1 MDSVGEQLRPEVIEA
16 VSFDVNGTL
25 IHSPRLGAIYAEVLA
40 RHDRGVDEVRLEA
53 AIRQVWVELECAR
66 LPGSDRFCGPGGARQ
81 FWSRFADRV
90 CLHLDLEP
98 PSRFAKAEL
107 FDRFSRGEA
116 WVVFDEVE
124 DVLRCLGSAGYRLAI
139 LSNWDER
146 LPRLLADLDL
156 ERYFEAIVFSSA
168 VGVEKPFPPI
178 FSVLLETL
186 DLQPEAVLHVG
197 DRNREDIE
205 GAIGVGMQAFRV
217 DRRDGGEESRDLT
230 SVVELLQTGV
240 VIEMDE
246 TSRRS
251 DG

>member
-1 MDSVGEQLRPEVIEA
+1 MDSVGEQLRPELVEA

-40 RHDRGVDEVRLEA
+40 RHGRGVDEDRVEA
-53 AIRQVWVELECAR
+53 AIRQVWVEFDCAQ
-66 LPGSDRFCGPGGARQ
+66 LPGSDRFCVSGGARE

-124 DVLRCLGSAGYRLAI
+124 EVLRCLDSAGYRLAI

-146 LPRLLADLDL
+146 LPKLLADLDL
-156 ERYFEAIVFSSA
+156 ARYFEAIVFSSA
-168 VGVEKPFPPI
+168 VGVEKPFPQI
-178 FSVLLETL
+178 FSALLETL
-186 DLQPEAVLHVG
+186 DLEPETVLHVG

-205 GAIGVGMQAFRV
+205 GATGVGMQAFRV
-217 DRRDGGEESRDLT
+217 DRRDGEKESRDLT
-230 SVVELLQTGV
+230 SVVESLRTGV
-240 VIEMDE
+240 AIDMDE
-246 TSRRS
+246 TGMRRER
-251 DG
+251 

>member
-1 MDSVGEQLRPEVIEA
+1 MDSVGERLRPELIEA

-25 IHSPRLGAIYAEVLA
+25 IHAPRLGAIYAEVLA
-40 RHDRGVDEVRLEA
+40 RHGRETDEDRLEA
-53 AIRQVWVELECAR
+53 AIRQVWVEVECTR
-66 LPGSDRFCGPGGARQ
+66 LPGSDRFGGPGGARE

-90 CLHLDLEP
+90 CSHLDLEP

-107 FDRFSRGEA
+107 FDRFSRAES

-124 DVLRCLGSAGYRLAI
+124 AVLKGLDSAGYRLAI

-156 ERYFEAIVFSSA
+156 ARYFEAIVFSSA
-168 VGVEKPFPPI
+168 VGVEKPFPGI
-178 FSVLLETL
+178 FSALLEAL
-186 DLQPEAVLHVG
+186 DLEPETVLHVG
-197 DRNREDIE
+197 DRSREDVE

-217 DRRDGGEESRDLT
+217 DRREGEETRDLT
-230 SVVELLQTGV
+230 SVAGLLEIGLA
-240 VIEMDE
+240 IEMDE
-246 TSRRS
+246 FNMRY